1 MKPPSAEVL
10 ALSQLI
16 GKSVVI
22 SFSCHAFPAVL
33 QSVELQ
39 KLTGMTNAP
48 EKRVGPDG
56 KGYTPKCLRLM
67 FDVGAIVVVLEDC
80 QLVAVMDG
88 FCFVFPTYRLEVRY
102 ADSHCA

>member
-1 MKPPSAEVL
+1 MKQQSAEVL

-16 GKSVVI
+16 GKNMVG
-22 SFSCHAFPAVL
+22 SFGYHAFPGVL
-33 QSVELQ
+33 ESVEMQ

-56 KGYTPKCLRLM
+56 KGYTPKCIRLK

-88 FCFVFPTYRLEVRY
+88 FVFLFPTYRLEVRHG
-102 ADSHCA
+102 DSHRA

>member
-1 MKPPSAEVL
+1 MKQQSAEVL
-10 ALSQLI
+10 ALSQLVE
-16 GKSVVI
+16 KSVVI
-22 SFSCHAFPAVL
+22 SFGSHTFPGVF

-56 KGYTPKCLRLM
+56 KGYTPKCLRLT

-80 QLVAVMDG
+80 QLVAVMNG
-88 FCFVFPTYRLEVRY
+88 FCFVFPTYKLEVRY

>member
-1 MKPPSAEVL
+1 MKQQSAEVA

-22 SFSCHAFPAVL
+22 SFGYHAFPGVL

-39 KLTGMTNAP
+39 KLTGMMNPP
-48 EKRVGPDG
+48 EKRTGPDG
-56 KGYTPKCLRLM
+56 KGYTPKCIRLV

-80 QLVAVMDG
+80 QLAAVMDG
-88 FCFVFPTYRLEVRY
+88 FLFLFPTYKLEVRY
-102 ADSHCA
+102 ADSHRT

>member
-1 MKPPSAEVL
+1 MKQPSAEVL
-10 ALSQLI
+10 ALSQLV
-16 GKSVVI
+16 GKSMVI
-22 SFSCHAFPAVL
+22 TFGYHAFPGIL

-56 KGYTPKCLRLM
+56 KGYTPKCIRLT

-88 FCFVFPTYRLEVRY
+88 FCFVFPTYKLEVRH
-102 ADSHCA
+102 ADPYSA